1 MNPEEKTY
9 FRFALS
15 VAIILVTVVS
25 FATVMLYKPEPTESK
40 PTTSARVV
48 DTYEGCDI
56 VEWSQSNLAE
66 YKYFLH
72 CEK

>member
-1 MNPEEKTY
+1 MNPEEQSY
-9 FRFALS
+9 FRFTLAIAITL
-15 VAIILVTVVS
+15 VAVVS
-25 FATVMLYKPEPTESK
+25 FATVMLYRPEPTESK

>member
-1 MNPEEKTY
+1 MNPEEQSY
-9 FRFALS
+9 FRFTLA

-25 FATVMLYKPEPTESK
+25 FATVILYNPKPTESK

-48 DTYEGCDI
+48 DTYDGCDI
-56 VEWSQSNLAE
+56 VQWSQSNLAE

>member
-15 VAIILVTVVS
+15 VAVVLIAIVS
-25 FATVMLYKPEPTESK
+25 FATVILYNPEPTESK

-56 VEWSQSNLAE
+56 VEWHYSPLAE
-66 YKYFLH
+66 YRYFLK
-72 CEK
+72 CP

>member
-1 MNPEEKTY
+1 MNPEEQSY

-15 VAIILVTVVS
+15 IAVVLIAVVS
-25 FATVMLYKPEPTESK
+25 FATVMLYRPEPTESK

-56 VEWSQSNLAE
+56 VQWSQSNLAE

>member
-1 MNPEEKTY
+1 MNPEEQSY
-9 FRFALS
+9 FRFTLAIAITL
-15 VAIILVTVVS
+15 VAVVS
-25 FATVMLYKPEPTESK
+25 FATVMLYRPEPTESK

-48 DTYEGCDI
+48 DTYKGCDL

>member
-1 MNPEEKTY
+1 MNKEEQSY
-9 FRFALS
+9 FRFTLA

-56 VEWSQSNLAE
+56 VEWHYSPLAE
-66 YKYFLH
+66 YRYFLH